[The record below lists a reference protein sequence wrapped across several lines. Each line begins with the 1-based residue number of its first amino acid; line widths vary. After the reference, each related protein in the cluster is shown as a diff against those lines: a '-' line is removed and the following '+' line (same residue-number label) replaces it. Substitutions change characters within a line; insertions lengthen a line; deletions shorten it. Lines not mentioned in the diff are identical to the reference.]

1 MNHLP
6 TEGNEPCSTARGQK
20 KIQLKGGSKKKF
32 LIKQDHLSVLLQK
45 ALEKKLS
52 QKNLMLAAKTG
63 DGLAIKN
70 AICEA

>member
-1 MNHLP
+1 
-6 TEGNEPCSTARGQK
+6 
-20 KIQLKGGSKKKF
+20 
-32 LIKQDHLSVLLQK
+32 VLLQK

-52 QKNLMLAAKTG
+52 HKNLMLDAKTG